1 MILLYPHGLLKQ
13 LKLKKKRKKI
23 IAGLLDHIFD
33 LRGLLVRTKLCVLKL
48 SQYPS
53 CTLRVWR
60 GENYLNEKTSS
71 GLTKIPCIVFKENL
85 LRILT

>member
-33 LRGLLVRTKLCVLKL
+33 LRGLLVN
-48 SQYPS
+48 S
-53 CTLRVWR
+53 
-60 GENYLNEKTSS
+60 N
-71 GLTKIPCIVFKENL
+71 KIMCPKIK
-85 LRILT
+85 